1 MRKKTLANY
10 NFVVNQKLRDK
21 HLSISELKNKIK
33 DGDNSI
39 AKKVLYF
46 GASLR
51 GTTQYWSQR
60 GKELRALILQY
71 EYFFEE
77 HQTGLSD

>member
-1 MRKKTLANY
+1 MIMRKRAIENC
-10 NFVVNQKLRDK
+10 NFVVNQMLGDN
-21 HLSISELKNKIK
+21 HLSVSELN
-33 DGDNSI
+33 DGDSSI

-60 GKELRALILQY
+60 
-71 EYFFEE
+71 
-77 HQTGLSD
+77 

>member
-1 MRKKTLANY
+1 MALCN
-10 NFVVNQKLRDK
+10 KLWGSLSK
-21 HLSISELKNKIK
+21 HLAVSEMKNKIN

-51 GTTQYWSQR
+51 ETTQ
-60 GKELRALILQY
+60 
-71 EYFFEE
+71 
-77 HQTGLSD
+77 

>member
-1 MRKKTLANY
+1 MIMRKRAIENC
-10 NFVVNQKLRDK
+10 NFVVNQMLGDN
-21 HLSISELKNKIK
+21 HLSVSKLN

-51 GTTQYWSQR
+51 GTTQ
-60 GKELRALILQY
+60 
-71 EYFFEE
+71 
-77 HQTGLSD
+77 

>member
-1 MRKKTLANY
+1 MCK
-10 NFVVNQKLRDK
+10 
-21 HLSISELKNKIK
+21 KNKIN

-39 AKKVLYF
+39 AKKGLYF

-60 GKELRALILQY
+60 GKELRALIQY
-71 EYFFEE
+71 QINEIAYTNMLI
-77 HQTGLSD
+77 HQKLET